1 MNELDKRKREIE
13 ERIQAACDRAGRE
26 RSSVQV
32 IAVTKSISTER
43 TEEVVR
49 AGYGQLGENRPEGL
63 MEKGSHFPEKSV
75 EWHFIGNVQS
85 RRVKD
90 ILPHAQVIHS
100 LQTMS
105 VAKQI
110 EKRAERVID
119 CFVQV
124 NTSEEDSK
132 SGLAIDEVKPFI
144 EQLQSFERLRV
155 VGLMT
160 MAPFTKDEAIIR
172 QTFRTLATLQREI
185 EALQLQHAPCHFLSM
200 GMSNDFEIA
209 IEEGATHI
217 RIGTALVGS
226 ESGGSV

>member
-49 AGYGQLGENRPEGL
+49 AGYVKLGENRPEGL
-63 MEKGSHFPEKSV
+63 MEKGSHFPKESV

-90 ILPHAQVIHS
+90 IIPHAQVIHS

-110 EKRAERVID
+110 ENRAERVID

-160 MAPFTKDEAIIR
+160 MAPFTEDEAVIR
-172 QTFRTLATLQREI
+172 RTFRTLATLQREI
-185 EALQLQHAPCHFLSM
+185 EALHLQHAPCHFLSM

-209 IEEGATHI
+209 I
-217 RIGTALVGS
+217 
-226 ESGGSV
+226 

>member
-1 MNELDKRKREIE
+1 MNQIDKRKREIE
-13 ERIQAACDRAGRE
+13 ERIATACERAGRE

-43 TEEVVR
+43 TEDVVR
-49 AGYGQLGENRPEGL
+49 AGYTQLGENRPEGL
-63 MEKGSHFPEKSV
+63 MEKGAHFLKGAV
-75 EWHFIGNVQS
+75 DWHFIGNVQS

-90 ILPHAQVIHS
+90 IIPHAQVIHS
-100 LQTMS
+100 LQTLS

-110 EKRAERVID
+110 ESRAEQVID

-124 NTSEEDSK
+124 NASEEDSK
-132 SGLAIDEVKPFI
+132 SGLAVDEVRPFI

-160 MAPFTKDEAIIR
+160 MAPLTEDEAIIR

-185 EALQLQHAPCHFLSM
+185 EALQLEHAPCHFLSM

-226 ESGGSV
+226 ESEGSL